1 MSPDTNENLPDRR
14 HSNPE
19 GVHGDPERV
28 HADPE
33 GVRAE
38 SDGEIRST
46 PEKHALLRGR
56 LLRRFEVWLDE
67 ILDGEQAPEGIAA
80 EILDQLQADP
90 ADPERSGPA
99 PDLYSLWSSVTAMT
113 GETRLQARSF
123 KRLREELT
131 PMQEMVR
138 SVSSMLERYEQALDR
153 QETKVRDS
161 IRNEVLDDVLDVLID
176 IRDRLVLGRE
186 AAQNSLDALA
196 RPLSGLRSL
205 LGSKKSM
212 TRSRETIAA
221 LIEGYELC
229 GERLDEALA
238 RFGVRPIDCV
248 GRPFDPAAMKAVD
261 IDDRSDAGEGTVVEV
276 YRTGYLRDDG
286 IHRPAEVKVARRR

>member
-1 MSPDTNENLPDRR
+1 MSPDTNANLPDRR
-14 HSNPE
+14 HLNPE
-19 GVHGDPERV
+19 GVQ
-28 HADPE
+28 ADPE
-33 GVRAE
+33 GVHTDPESVQAE
-38 SDGEIRST
+38 PDGKIQSS

-90 ADPERSGPA
+90 ADPGRSGPA

-113 GETRLQARSF
+113 EETRLQARSF
-123 KRLREELT
+123 KRLRDDLT

-138 SVSSMLERYEQALDR
+138 SVSSMLDRYEQALDR
-153 QETKVRDS
+153 QEAKVRDS
-161 IRNEVLDDVLDVLID
+161 VRKEVLDDVLDVLID
-176 IRDRLVLGRE
+176 IRDRLVLGRA
-186 AAQNSLDALA
+186 AAQKSLEALA

-205 LGSKKSM
+205 LGPKKAM

-229 GERLDEALA
+229 SERLDDALS

-261 IDDRSDAGEGTVVEV
+261 IEERSDAGDGTVVEV
-276 YRTGYLRDDG
+276 YRTGYRRDDS
-286 IHRPAEVKVARRR
+286 IYRPAEVKVARKR